1 VNLSGLTAE
10 NFFSSPDGLWF
21 SKKTGIMYIQTDDS
35 NTFLN
40 EAGNKGSTNMLL
52 AAIPG
57 VVGDGNSVNVLNTVG
72 VDSKSVT
79 TKVGKVGQL
88 KRLLTGPID
97 AEITGI
103 TETYDGKALFVNI
116 QHPGETTTLAN
127 IASPLSSWPYSA
139 TGNGNPAT
147 PTTAK
152 SGRPRSATIV
162 ITRKDGGVIGGDFS
176 L

>member
-1 VNLSGLTAE
+1 
-10 NFFSSPDGLWF
+10 
-21 SKKTGIMYIQTDDS
+21 
-35 NTFLN
+35 
-40 EAGNKGSTNMLL
+40 MLL

-97 AEITGI
+97 AEIMRSI
-103 TETYDGKALFVNI
+103 TKTLDDFVVIFQRMKIVYTIFVADALNLDPEQV
-116 QHPGETTTLAN
+116 
-127 IASPLSSWPYSA
+127 
-139 TGNGNPAT
+139 
-147 PTTAK
+147 
-152 SGRPRSATIV
+152 
-162 ITRKDGGVIGGDFS
+162 S